1 MLGVNISQLNVASHL
16 FNRQARYIS
25 VSTKNDPLNRLNH
38 LSFDYLFLQ
47 NKCERYWPLDV
58 DHIEMFGDIFVCVTA
73 CVNMTDYDLRYI
85 ELKKVKISM

>member
-25 VSTKNDPLNRLNH
+25 VFTKMTHLNRLM
-38 LSFDYLFLQ
+38 FLQ

-58 DHIEMFGDIFVCVTA
+58 DHVEMFGDICVCVTG